1 MIKELNIA
9 IVSKDEEI
17 KNVEEVIKDIEI
29 MSQLFKDESNRQIP
43 NLNDTIK
50 EFKVKMMN

>member
-17 KNVEEVIKDIEI
+17 KNIEEVIKDIEI